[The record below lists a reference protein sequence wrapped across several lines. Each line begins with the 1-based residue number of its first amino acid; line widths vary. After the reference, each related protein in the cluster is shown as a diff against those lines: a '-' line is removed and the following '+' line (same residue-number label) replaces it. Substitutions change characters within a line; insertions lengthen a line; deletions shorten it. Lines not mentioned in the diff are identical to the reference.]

1 MSPVWAA
8 QWVGVQLFP
17 SAVLPRCGLRC
28 WSELSGRGRN
38 PGWKINVE
46 GQIAYEDNIKRLP
59 CSTWGHST
67 FGDKSQCVQFPLQLF
82 FFGIA
87 FSFKKKKIQPCLD
100 CMVND
105 L

>member
-1 MSPVWAA
+1 M
-8 QWVGVQLFP
+8 
-17 SAVLPRCGLRC
+17 
-28 WSELSGRGRN
+28 
-38 PGWKINVE
+38 E
-46 GQIAYEDNIKRLP
+46 GQIALENDMSGLP

-67 FGDKSQCVQFPLQLF
+67 FGDKSQCVWFPIQLY

-87 FSFKKKKIQPCLD
+87 FSFKKKIQPRLD